1 MRKKVLEQEFIRLNA
16 DYKALLDE
24 TIQLREKV
32 ATADEAL
39 EKMRATEENVRSI
52 HENTRRL
59 KHDMRNHLMVIA
71 MSLGNEKYDE
81 ARTYTAQILDK
92 LNLEYSYIDSGNA
105 LLNYILNLKLQQ
117 AQQMQVHMQLQIENL
132 KFQKIDSVDFSSL
145 LTNLLDNAI
154 HAAANSDKRQIS
166 VSISKKRGYE
176 AISVRN
182 SINSSVL
189 AVNPDLHSTHAEP
202 EKHGMG
208 IKQIRAIIEK
218 YNGLLDIYE
227 EDIVFCVNVMLPA
240 G

>member
-117 AQQMQVHMQLQIENL
+117 AQQMQVHMQLQVENL

-189 AVNPDLHSTHAEP
+189 AVNPDLYSTHAEP

-227 EDIVFCVNVMLPA
+227 EDLVFCVNVMLPA

>member
-1 MRKKVLEQEFIRLNA
+1 
-16 DYKALLDE
+16 
-24 TIQLREKV
+24 
-32 ATADEAL
+32 
-39 EKMRATEENVRSI
+39 MRATEENVRSI

-189 AVNPDLHSTHAEP
+189 AVTPDLHSTHAEP

-227 EDIVFCVNVMLPA
+227 EDLVFCVNVMLPA

>member
-39 EKMRATEENVRSI
+39 GKMRATEENVRSI

-105 LLNYILNLKLQQ
+105 LLNSILNLKLQQ

-132 KFQKIDSVDFSSL
+132 KFQKIDSVDLSSL

-202 EKHGMG
+202 ENM
-208 IKQIRAIIEK
+208 AWE
-218 YNGLLDIYE
+218 
-227 EDIVFCVNVMLPA
+227 
-240 G
+240 

>member
-189 AVNPDLHSTHAEP
+189 AVNPDLHSTHAKP

-227 EDIVFCVNVMLPA
+227 EDLVFCVNVMLPA

>member
-92 LNLEYSYIDSGNA
+92 LNLEYSYIFLVGLFFNPVHPTKQVQC
-105 LLNYILNLKLQQ
+105 ILY
-117 AQQMQVHMQLQIENL
+117 
-132 KFQKIDSVDFSSL
+132 
-145 LTNLLDNAI
+145 
-154 HAAANSDKRQIS
+154 RQIPQELRAL
-166 VSISKKRGYE
+166 SK
-176 AISVRN
+176 
-182 SINSSVL
+182 
-189 AVNPDLHSTHAEP
+189 DCTH
-202 EKHGMG
+202 M
-208 IKQIRAIIEK
+208 
-218 YNGLLDIYE
+218 
-227 EDIVFCVNVMLPA
+227 
-240 G
+240 

>member
-189 AVNPDLHSTHAEP
+189 AVNPDLHSTHVPAKKQGR
-202 EKHGMG
+202 EKKKIG
-208 IKQIRAIIEK
+208 AIIEK

-227 EDIVFCVNVMLPA
+227 EDLVFCVNVMLPA

>member
-154 HAAANSDKRQIS
+154 TPQQSRIS
-166 VSISKKRGYE
+166 GKFPYPSVKSADMKLCRYGTVSIPLFWQLTR
-176 AISVRN
+176 ICIPHMRN
-182 SINSSVL
+182 RKNM
-189 AVNPDLHSTHAEP
+189 AWE
-202 EKHGMG
+202 
-208 IKQIRAIIEK
+208 
-218 YNGLLDIYE
+218 
-227 EDIVFCVNVMLPA
+227 
-240 G
+240 

>member
-189 AVNPDLHSTHAEP
+189 AVNPDLYSTHAEP

-227 EDIVFCVNVMLPA
+227 EDLVFCVNVMLPA

>member
-117 AQQMQVHMQLQIENL
+117 AQQMQVHMQLQ
-132 KFQKIDSVDFSSL
+132 
-145 LTNLLDNAI
+145 
-154 HAAANSDKRQIS
+154 
-166 VSISKKRGYE
+166 
-176 AISVRN
+176 
-182 SINSSVL
+182 
-189 AVNPDLHSTHAEP
+189 

-227 EDIVFCVNVMLPA
+227 EDLVFCVNVMLPA

>member
-1 MRKKVLEQEFIRLNA
+1 MKEVLYEES
-16 DYKALLDE
+16 
-24 TIQLREKV
+24 
-32 ATADEAL
+32 ATP
-39 EKMRATEENVRSI
+39 K
-52 HENTRRL
+52 
-59 KHDMRNHLMVIA
+59 
-71 MSLGNEKYDE
+71 
-81 ARTYTAQILDK
+81 
-92 LNLEYSYIDSGNA
+92 
-105 LLNYILNLKLQQ
+105 
-117 AQQMQVHMQLQIENL
+117 NL

-227 EDIVFCVNVMLPA
+227 EDLVFCVNVMLPA

>member
-1 MRKKVLEQEFIRLNA
+1 MRKKELEQEFILLNS

-32 ATADEAL
+32 AAADQAL
-39 EKMRATEENVRSI
+39 EKMRAAEENVRI
-52 HENTRRL
+52 THENTRRL

-71 MSLGNEKYDE
+71 MSLGSEKYEE

-117 AQQMQVHMQLQIENL
+117 AQQNQVYMQLQIENL
-132 KFQKIDSVDFSSL
+132 KFQQLDSVDFSSL

-154 HAAANSDKRQIS
+154 HAAANSDGRQVS

-176 AISVRN
+176 TILVRN

-189 AVNPDLHSTHAEP
+189 EVNPDLHSTQDNP

-208 IKQIRAIIEK
+208 IKQIRSITEK
-218 YNGLLDIYE
+218 YDGLLDIYE
-227 EDIVFCVNVMLPA
+227 EGLTFCVNVMLPEH
-240 G
+240 

>member
-105 LLNYILNLKLQQ
+105 P
-117 AQQMQVHMQLQIENL
+117 IEL
-132 KFQKIDSVDFSSL
+132 HSEFKTAASPADAG
-145 LTNLLDNAI
+145 TY
-154 HAAANSDKRQIS
+154 AAADR
-166 VSISKKRGYE
+166 
-176 AISVRN
+176 
-182 SINSSVL
+182 
-189 AVNPDLHSTHAEP
+189 EP
-202 EKHGMG
+202 
-208 IKQIRAIIEK
+208 
-218 YNGLLDIYE
+218 
-227 EDIVFCVNVMLPA
+227 
-240 G
+240 

>member
-145 LTNLLDNAI
+145 LTNLFDNAI

-202 EKHGMG
+202 EKDAMG

-227 EDIVFCVNVMLPA
+227 EDLVFCVNVMLPA

>member
-189 AVNPDLHSTHAEP
+189 AVNPDLRSTHAEP

-208 IKQIRAIIEK
+208 IKQIRASIEK

-227 EDIVFCVNVMLPA
+227 EDLVFCVNVMLPA

>member
-202 EKHGMG
+202 EKHDMG

-227 EDIVFCVNVMLPA
+227 EDLVFCVNVMLPA

>member
-81 ARTYTAQILDK
+81 
-92 LNLEYSYIDSGNA
+92 NHHDSRCSACEQPAFSCYAAFQSPEDHSRQRQCDHQSPECPGFPERSE
-105 LLNYILNLKLQQ
+105 LYHRRQHKGQGC
-117 AQQMQVHMQLQIENL
+117 ENR
-132 KFQKIDSVDFSSL
+132 K
-145 LTNLLDNAI
+145 T
-154 HAAANSDKRQIS
+154 
-166 VSISKKRGYE
+166 
-176 AISVRN
+176 
-182 SINSSVL
+182 
-189 AVNPDLHSTHAEP
+189 
-202 EKHGMG
+202 
-208 IKQIRAIIEK
+208 
-218 YNGLLDIYE
+218 
-227 EDIVFCVNVMLPA
+227 
-240 G
+240 